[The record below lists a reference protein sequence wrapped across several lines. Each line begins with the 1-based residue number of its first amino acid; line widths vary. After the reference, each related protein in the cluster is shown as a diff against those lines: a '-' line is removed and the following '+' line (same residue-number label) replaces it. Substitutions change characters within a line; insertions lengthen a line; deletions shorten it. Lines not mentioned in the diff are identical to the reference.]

1 MVVPKANNLISM
13 PKDGF
18 VIGDDTPSKTR
29 ALKALKQLAK
39 WAGHAKFTASAMSKV
54 SCGDVA
60 LNTLSV
66 DAAVA
71 QLAALTNRSVDAPAP
86 TTEQTTTGA
95 GSLTDAEDN
104 SEGDDDGQAKD
115 TTKATAVDT
124 VKALETCVA
133 SFIKLGT
140 PVPKSIQD
148 ELATARSAAAQ
159 RSVSFDRGG
168 DTDAMSQAALEDER
182 KQLANA
188 LGVMRSLGTAES
200 DATFVR
206 ISTRLTMVKSAI
218 RARIEDT
225 GTGGSATAA
234 ASKQSVAMSEAVMQR
249 IDALQAQL
257 AAGGALKS
265 SQAATIPDRLIH
277 GGRVSVSSFQSS
289 GKLHPE
295 DHKRALSGEYV
306 SFYDAAKRSAGSTTA
321 LSGGRR
327 DIVGSID
334 ADNVVSLNAKA
345 TTSATDKCVDDPV
358 FWTMHYAWIDARIQ
372 SRPELESE

>member
-1 MVVPKANNLISM
+1 
-13 PKDGF
+13 
-18 VIGDDTPSKTR
+18 
-29 ALKALKQLAK
+29 
-39 WAGHAKFTASAMSKV
+39 
-54 SCGDVA
+54 
-60 LNTLSV
+60 
-66 DAAVA
+66 
-71 QLAALTNRSVDAPAP
+71 
-86 TTEQTTTGA
+86 
-95 GSLTDAEDN
+95 
-104 SEGDDDGQAKD
+104 
-115 TTKATAVDT
+115 
-124 VKALETCVA
+124 
-133 SFIKLGT
+133 
-140 PVPKSIQD
+140 
-148 ELATARSAAAQ
+148 
-159 RSVSFDRGG
+159 
-168 DTDAMSQAALEDER
+168 
-182 KQLANA
+182 
-188 LGVMRSLGTAES
+188 
-200 DATFVR
+200 
-206 ISTRLTMVKSAI
+206 MVKSAI

-295 DHKRALSGEYV
+295 DHKRALRGEYV

-372 SRPELESE
+372 SRPELESEYRSYTEVLSRLAMGYRESAPTAFQRYDTSFRRTAAAIEASTTRDGAPAIADWARPDEVLIREVIGTASFTAIDTVVTRKRKLDIAGGGQVADKESKDRKGLGADKKKKATCRGFNLDGCSYGPKCRFAHICDKCQSKDHGAQDCP